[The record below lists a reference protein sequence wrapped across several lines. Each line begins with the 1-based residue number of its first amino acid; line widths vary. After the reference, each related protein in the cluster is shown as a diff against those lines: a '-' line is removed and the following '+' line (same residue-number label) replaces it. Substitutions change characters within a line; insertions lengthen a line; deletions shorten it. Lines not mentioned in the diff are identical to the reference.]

1 MDQPNLS
8 AQDRPSAPGEALFG
22 SLERLYAS
30 VLAARNGDP
39 ATSRTAKL
47 LSEGIPKMAKKL
59 AEEAVEVALDAVL
72 KKRDNVILESA
83 DLLYNL
89 CVLWAA
95 SGITPA
101 DVTAE
106 IIRRERVYGI
116 AEKLPKGAA
125 AQAAKPISG
134 WDVTP

>member
-1 MDQPNLS
+1 MDTP
-8 AQDRPSAPGEALFG
+8 DRPPAAKSGEDVGALFG

-47 LSEGIPKMAKKL
+47 MREGITKMAKKL

-72 KKRDNVILESA
+72 KRREHVILESA

-95 SGITPA
+95 SDITPT

-106 IIRRERVYGI
+106 IIRREKTYGI
-116 AEKLPKGAA
+116 AEKLPKGAQD
-125 AQAAKPISG
+125 QANKIARG

>member
-1 MDQPNLS
+1 MD
-8 AQDRPSAPGEALFG
+8 PSAPPPVPDPSAAGEALFG

-30 VLAARNGDP
+30 VLEARGGDP

-47 LSEGIPKMAKKL
+47 MREGVPKMAKKL
-59 AEEAVEVALDAVL
+59 AEEAIEVALDAVL
-72 KKRDNVILESA
+72 KKRDHVILESA

-106 IIRRERVYGI
+106 IIRRERTYGI

-125 AQAAKPISG
+125 QALKQPPMG

>member
-1 MDQPNLS
+1 METTDSPGTDRA
-8 AQDRPSAPGEALFG
+8 AQEAELLFG

-30 VLAARNGDP
+30 VLAARHGDP
-39 ATSRTAKL
+39 AISRTAKL
-47 LSEGIPKMAKKL
+47 MGEGLPKMAKKL

-95 SGITPA
+95 SDITPA
-101 DVTAE
+101 NVTAE
-106 IIRRERVYGI
+106 IIRRERTYGI
-116 AEKLPKGAA
+116 AEKLPKGSGPVGARPAA
-125 AQAAKPISG
+125 
-134 WDVTP
+134 

>member
-1 MDQPNLS
+1 MDAPIRPAQGVS
-8 AQDRPSAPGEALFG
+8 ATGTEALFG

-47 LSEGIPKMAKKL
+47 LGEGIPKMAKKL

-72 KKRDNVILESA
+72 KKRDHVILESA

-95 SGITPA
+95 SDIAPA

-106 IIRRERVYGI
+106 IIRREKTYGI

-125 AQAAKPISG
+125 AKAVQG

>member
-1 MDQPNLS
+1 MNLPRNPT
-8 AQDRPSAPGEALFG
+8 DNPAPEGELPLSG

-30 VLAARNGDP
+30 VLAAKNRDP
-39 ATSRTAKL
+39 AISRTAKL
-47 LSEGIPKMAKKL
+47 LSEGKPKMAKKL
-59 AEEAVEVALDAVL
+59 VEEAAEAALDAVTGQ
-72 KKRDNVILESA
+72 RGGVIMENA

-95 SGITPA
+95 CDIAPA

-106 IIRRERVYGI
+106 IIRRERAYGI

-125 AQAAKPISG
+125 AQAVKG

>member
-1 MDQPNLS
+1 MDAPDRQ
-8 AQDRPSAPGEALFG
+8 AQGASTAEAEALFG

-30 VLAARNGDP
+30 VLAARGGDP

-47 LSEGIPKMAKKL
+47 LGEGLPKMAKKL
-59 AEEAVEVALDAVL
+59 AEEAVEVGLDAVL
-72 KKRDNVILESA
+72 KKRDHVILESA

-95 SGITPA
+95 SDITPA

-106 IIRRERVYGI
+106 IIRREKTYGI

-125 AQAAKPISG
+125 ARAAQG
-134 WDVTP
+134 WDVSP